1 MNIKDKII
9 RAFFD
14 LMQGKEYKSIKVTD
28 IVNQAGVS
36 RESYYRNFNSKEDIV
51 IQFLDNVKEEMEIKE
66 SNSEDILKEQF
77 LLQKFEEAFV
87 IVKKYKRE
95 ILSIYQELPNNILQK
110 LFNEFTE
117 SFIGDMPNDS
127 AEKYKLY
134 FISGASLNIVIEWIE
149 NGTKEDPIEMAKMCI
164 NFMNGII

>member
-14 LMQGKEYKSIKVTD
+14 LMQGKEYKNIKVTD

-66 SNSEDILKEQF
+66 SNSEDILKEQL

-87 IVKKYKRE
+87 IVKKYKIE

-134 FISGASLNIVIEWIE
+134 FISGAGLNIVIEWIE
-149 NGTKEDPIEMAKMCI
+149 NGTKEEPIEMAKMCVK
-164 NFMNGII
+164 FMKGII

>member
-14 LMQGKEYKSIKVTD
+14 LMQGKEYKNIKVTD

-66 SNSEDILKEQF
+66 SNSEDILKEQL

-87 IVKKYKRE
+87 IVKKYKME

-117 SFIGDMPNDS
+117 SFIGDMPNNS
-127 AEKYKLY
+127 VEKYKLY
-134 FISGASLNIVIEWIE
+134 FISGAGLNIVIEWIE

-164 NFMNGII
+164 NFMKGII